1 MKLVSINVSLPR
13 TVEHEGRKVS
23 TGIYNEPVTGR
34 VMVRKLNLD
43 GDGQADLSVH
53 GGVYKAVYFYDLE
66 SYRYWREELGRDD
79 LAYGHFGENFTVEG
93 MSDDQIHIGDV
104 FRIGDALLEVT
115 QPRTPCFK
123 LEMKMGLPG
132 FSRQFVTSGRSGF
145 YCRVTEEGEVRVS
158 DPIELVKVG
167 PERITVR
174 EFSHLYYFGYDN
186 QEKIRRVL
194 QLPSLPPEWRGAF
207 EKLLATAGDKAKKG
221 KAPAK
226 AWQGFRTFVV
236 DRKVPESQTITS
248 FYLVPE
254 DGEPLPVYM
263 PGQFLTFKLSIPGH
277 PKPVIRTYSL
287 SDSPGHPDYYRVT
300 IQREPLPEDPSAA
313 SASNHFHSRVEPGS
327 KLHVGAPRGE
337 FFLDP
342 KEETPV
348 VLLSGGVGLTPM
360 ISMLNAIVE
369 SGGKRPVWFLHGTR
383 NGIHHAMCK
392 HMRRVAA
399 EHDNVTLHIR
409 YSQPRP
415 EDLKGRDYDSTG
427 HVDLDLLKKLL
438 PARDMDYFICGPP
451 PFMKSLV
458 KGLQEWGVQE
468 DRIRFELFG
477 PATLLQKGTRPKL
490 PKKKRAEGE
499 EAFDV
504 VFLQSGTTARW
515 DPEDENLLSFA
526 EEQGVFPDYSCR
538 SGICHS
544 CMYELLEGEV
554 EYAFEPLDTPY
565 PGQVLLCC
573 SRPKSNLVIDV

>member
-1 MKLVSINVSLPR
+1 MKLVSVNVSLPR
-13 TVEHEGRKVS
+13 TVEYDGRTVS
-23 TGIYNEPVTGR
+23 TGIYNKPVAGR
-34 VMVRKLNLD
+34 VKVSKFNLD
-43 GDGQADLSVH
+43 GDGQSDLSVH

-66 SYRYWREELGRDD
+66 SYRYWREELSRDD

-93 MSDDQIHIGDV
+93 MPDDQVHIGDI
-104 FRIGDALLEVT
+104 FRIGSSLLEVT

-132 FSRQFVTSGRSGF
+132 FSRQFLTSGRLGF
-145 YCRVTEEGEVRVS
+145 YCRVVEEGEVGAG
-158 DPIELVKVG
+158 DPIERVEVG

-174 EFSHLYYFGYDN
+174 DFARLYYFDYDN
-186 QEKIRRVL
+186 QEKISRVL
-194 QLPSLPPEWRGAF
+194 KLPSIPSEWRGAF
-207 EKLLATAGDKAKKG
+207 EQFLATAGDRTNKG
-221 KAPAK
+221 KTPAR

-263 PGQFLTFKLSIPGH
+263 PGQFLTFKLRIPGH

-287 SDSPGHPDYYRVT
+287 SDCPCHPEYYRVT
-300 IQREPLPEDPSAA
+300 IKREPLPEDSSAV
-313 SASNHFHSRVEPGS
+313 SISNYFNDQVKSGT
-327 KLHVGAPRGE
+327 KLPVGAPRGV

-369 SGGKRPVWFLHGTR
+369 SRGKRPVWFIHGTR
-383 NGIHHAMCK
+383 NGINHAMCK

-399 EHDNVTLHIR
+399 ENDNVTVHIR
-409 YSQPRP
+409 YSRPRP
-415 EDLKGRDYDSTG
+415 DDLKGRDYDSTG
-427 HVDLDLLKKLL
+427 HVNVDLLKKLL
-438 PARDMDYFICGPP
+438 PTKDIDFYLCGPP

-458 KGLQEWGVQE
+458 KDLREWGVQE

-477 PATLLQKGTRPKL
+477 PAALLQEGTRPKR
-490 PKKKRAEGE
+490 PKKKGDEGA
-499 EAFDV
+499 EAFEV
-504 VFLQSGTTARW
+504 VFLQSGTTAKW
-515 DPEDENLLSFA
+515 DPEYENLLNFA
-526 EEQGVFPDYSCR
+526 EVQGVFPDFSCR
-538 SGICHS
+538 SGICHN

-554 EYAFEPLDTPY
+554 EYAFEPLDPPY